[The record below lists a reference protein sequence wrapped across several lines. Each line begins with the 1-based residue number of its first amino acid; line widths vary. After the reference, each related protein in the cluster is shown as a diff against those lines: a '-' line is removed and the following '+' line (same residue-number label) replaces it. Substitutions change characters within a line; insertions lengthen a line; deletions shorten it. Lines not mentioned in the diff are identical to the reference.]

1 MTPARRAV
9 LDRVAEAVLAL
20 PATGTVRVGIDGVDG
35 AGKTTLADELRDRL
49 PPSGRPVI
57 RASVDGFHHPR
68 PVRYRLGR
76 YSPEGFYRDSY
87 DYAALRRLL
96 LDPLGP
102 GGTGRFRR
110 AIFDVDA
117 DVAVDAPEERAAPG
131 SILLLDGMFLH
142 RPELRDAWDLSV
154 FLRVEWTRNHRLRG
168 ATGAPARVDPE
179 APATRRYLD
188 GQRLYFRECAPW
200 ECASIVVDN
209 HDLDAPF
216 VVERGD
222 RRGRLAAWLVPL
234 LAVTAPAL
242 AQEGPFTFA
251 GLGLRSDVATVAA
264 RYPRSHRLGNYV
276 YVAPEESHDHIYG
289 IEVPG
294 VESGRRLRVT
304 FERPAGVPSTDG
316 SGRYPTCASVQRR
329 IERTNGS
336 PASIVEFA
344 EEASWRADRV
354 WRRGLEELRLI
365 CFGERDRPASLQA
378 EGVVIIPLDR

>member
-9 LDRVAEAVLAL
+9 LDRVAAAVLAL
-20 PATGTVRVGIDGVDG
+20 PATGTARVGIDGVDG

-49 PPSGRPVI
+49 ASSGRPVI
-57 RASVDGFHHPR
+57 RASVDGFHHPK

-76 YSPEGFYRDSY
+76 HSPEGFYRDSY

-117 DVAVDAPEERAAPG
+117 DLAVDAPEERAAPG

-142 RPELRDAWDLSV
+142 RPELRDAWDL
-154 FLRVEWTRNHRLRG
+154 
-168 ATGAPARVDPE
+168 
-179 APATRRYLD
+179 
-188 GQRLYFRECAPW
+188 YFRECAPW

-216 VVERGD
+216 VMERAD

-234 LAVTAPAL
+234 LLAVATPAL
-242 AQEGPFTFA
+242 AQEGPLTFA
-251 GLGLRSDVATVAA
+251 GLGLRSDVATVEA
-264 RYPRSHRLGNYV
+264 RYPRSRRVGNYV

-289 IEVPG
+289 IEVSG
-294 VESGRRLRVT
+294 VEPGRRLRVT
-304 FERPAGVPSTDG
+304 FERP
-316 SGRYPTCASVQRR
+316 
-329 IERTNGS
+329 
-336 PASIVEFA
+336 
-344 EEASWRADRV
+344 
-354 WRRGLEELRLI
+354 
-365 CFGERDRPASLQA
+365 
-378 EGVVIIPLDR
+378 